1 MRLLLDEQQDP
12 VVAELLRKEDHDV
25 VAVVER
31 PELLGKG
38 DAQILE
44 TATAEHRG
52 VVSEDARDFT
62 LLHRVWM
69 DRSRTHYGIILV
81 SERRFPRRKDVPR
94 PLVMALRTALRANP
108 AEDALRDQL
117 IWLG

>member
-25 VAVVER
+25 AAVVER
-31 PELLGKG
+31 PELLGMA

-44 TATAEHRG
+44 TATAERRG

-94 PLVMALRTALRANP
+94 PLVAALRTVLRANP
-108 AEDALRDQL
+108 AEDALRDRL
-117 IWLG
+117 IWLS